1 MSSCFSCFG
10 GSRKSLKKIV
20 VLVLGVD
27 GAGKTTVLLRLKG
40 DGASA
45 KRTSWGFTTAN
56 LVHEVPPAASAKSK
70 KAKTEKVDA
79 TYYDVGGDSKI
90 RGIWKNYYAEACA
103 CIYVV
108 DSADRERI
116 AEAAEVLADVYGH
129 ERMKDKPLLVLA
141 NKQDLPQAMSAD
153 ELRDA
158 LRIGDLCAR
167 QTSSLEDNNDQQSW
181 WVQVLPCT
189 TNVNEGSQT
198 VAQDFL
204 KVTEIPSLLRAVLD
218 RFHRIGP
225 RCAADTAQ
233 QKKAWDIDREEQK
246 KRVEEYRADKGHE
259 SASGSAADAERK
271 VIASQQMEETDG
283 DTTKKSGTSLFGRSK
298 SGNTVHPEPSPD
310 KKLLTSSKDQ
320 LRPVETEALS
330 SAKRTNT
337 VHPEAAEAQAGSAR
351 TSAPADSHTS
361 LSTSKNLLH
370 INDAAGAGSA
380 NNVDLPVTALAVDAT
395 LSTEAQRTTFEQ
407 AASEQAA
414 SSRSQD
420 QLASHHTP
428 TSTNDDNSK
437 MSSLDTH
444 DIPPAISADSS
455 VPPDPLSSRPLTSR
469 LNSNTSSLNGKIT
482 KRGILAPLDSSDL
495 HHPLDH
501 VPLPPLGAASLPPL
515 ALHQAPWVKG
525 PLGNSKAS
533 NDL

>member
-10 GSRKSLKKIV
+10 GSRKSSKKIV

-27 GAGKTTVLLRLKG
+27 GAGKTTLLLRLKG
-40 DGASA
+40 DSASA

-56 LVHEVPPAASAKSK
+56 LVHEVPPAASAKPK

-116 AEAAEVLADVYGH
+116 AEAAEVLAEVYGH

-153 ELRDA
+153 ELRGA

-218 RFHRIGP
+218 RFHRIRP

-233 QKKAWDIDREEQK
+233 QKKAWDIDREERK

-259 SASGSAADAERK
+259 SASGSAADAEPK
-271 VIASQQMEETDG
+271 VIASQQMEETGG
-283 DTTKKSGTSLFGRSK
+283 DMTKKSGTSLFGRSK
-298 SGNTVHPEPSPD
+298 SGNTVHPEPLPEE
-310 KKLLTSSKDQ
+310 KLLTSSKDQ
-320 LRPVETEALS
+320 LRPVEPEALS
-330 SAKRTNT
+330 GAKRTNT

-351 TSAPADSHTS
+351 TSALAESHTS
-361 LSTSKNLLH
+361 LSTSKNHLH

-380 NNVDLPVTALAVDAT
+380 NNVDLPVTALAVDAA

-407 AASEQAA
+407 AAS
-414 SSRSQD
+414 SRSHD

-428 TSTNDDNSK
+428 TFTNDDNSK
-437 MSSLDTH
+437 MSSLDAH
-444 DIPPAISADSS
+444 GNPSAISADSS
-455 VPPDPLSSRPLTSR
+455 VPPDPLSSRPLASR
-469 LNSNTSSLNGKIT
+469 LNSNTSSLNAKIT

-501 VPLPPLGAASLPPL
+501 APLPPLGAPSLPPL

-525 PLGNSKAS
+525 PLGSSKVS
-533 NDL
+533 SDL